1 MPNPRD
7 VFVIHGRDHEARRAV
22 WSFLQDIDL
31 HPLDWEEIVRR
42 TGRPMPYT
50 GEVLR
55 EAFEDNQ
62 VAIVLMTPDDGA
74 SLHPDLRNA
83 SEPSYE
89 TAPTGQARPNVL
101 LELGMALALQPERTL
116 VIEIG
121 SLRPPSDIAGLNVI
135 RFDGTV
141 ASLHRIA
148 QRLEVAG
155 CAVNTKGQ
163 NWLDVSRFADLGA
176 YNRTF

>member
-22 WSFLQDIDL
+22 WGFLQAIDL

-55 EAFEDNQ
+55 QAFQDNQ

-74 SLHPDLRNA
+74 SLHPDLQDA
-83 SEPSYE
+83 SEPPYE
-89 TAPTGQARPNVL
+89 TKVTGQARPNVL
-101 LELGMALALQPERTL
+101 LELGMALALQPGRTL

-121 SLRPPSDIAGLNVI
+121 TLRPASDIAGLNVI

-148 QRLEVAG
+148 QRLEAAG

-163 NWLDVSRFADLGA
+163 DWLDVARFADLGA
-176 YNRTF
+176 HHRTF